1 MENVA
6 GLELGRLAGENSL
19 VFSSLEFLFRFL
31 PVFLAAFYLTPPR
44 YRNVTL
50 FFFFI
55 LLYACAQPQYVLLLL
70 AVTALNYLVGIRAGA
85 AAGIRHR
92 RKRRAVM
99 LGWLLLAGAADLG
112 ILVFFKIM
120 GASGNLALPLGLSF
134 YTFKLVSYQ
143 ADVFRGRI
151 EAEMSF
157 WRFASYICMFP
168 QITSGPIMRYED
180 ASGSLR
186 GERVLPEQ
194 FAEGL
199 RLLVLGLAAKVLLAD
214 QLGIL
219 WNDIR
224 TIGFESIS
232 TPLAWLGA
240 FAYSLQLYFDFQGY
254 SLMAAGMGMMLG
266 FPEIKNFNQP
276 YSAVS
281 VSDFWRRWHMTL
293 GSWFRD
299 YVYIPMGGNREG
311 TGRLVRNL
319 LTVWLLTG
327 LWHGNGW
334 NFVLWGLVLG
344 GIIIAEKLTY
354 GSWLKRRKVLSHI
367 YVLVLVPLTW
377 MIFAIT
383 DLKELGIYFA
393 RLFPIFGIGQTL
405 NAGDIWKYL
414 SMYWPFLLAGAV
426 CCVPALEVLYEKWK
440 KTWPAAVLLML
451 LFWAAVY
458 RLSIS
463 AGNPFLYFSF

>member
-1 MENVA
+1 M
-6 GLELGRLAGENSL
+6 GENSL

-50 FFFFI
+50 FAGSI

-70 AVTALNYLVGIRAGA
+70 AVTALNYLVGIRAEA

-214 QLGIL
+214 RLGIL

-232 TPLAWLGA
+232 APLAWLGA

-319 LTVWLLTG
+319 LIVWLLTG

-393 RLFPIFGIGQTL
+393 RLFPFFGIGQTL
-405 NAGDIWKYL
+405 NAGDVWKYL
-414 SMYWPFLLAGAV
+414 SLYWPFLLAGAV
-426 CCVPALEVLYEKWK
+426 CCVPALKVLYEKWK

>member
-1 MENVA
+1 MA
-6 GLELGRLAGENSL
+6 GLELGRLMGENSL

-50 FFFFI
+50 FAGSI

-70 AVTALNYLVGIRAGA
+70 AVTALNYLVGIRAEA

-214 QLGIL
+214 RLGIL

-232 TPLAWLGA
+232 APLAWLGA

-319 LTVWLLTG
+319 LIVWLLTG

-393 RLFPIFGIGQTL
+393 RLFPFFGIGQTL
-405 NAGDIWKYL
+405 NAGDVWKYL
-414 SMYWPFLLAGAV
+414 SLYWPFLLAGAV
-426 CCVPALEVLYEKWK
+426 CCVPALEALYEKWK

>member
-1 MENVA
+1 MA
-6 GLELGRLAGENSL
+6 GLELGRLMGENSL

-50 FFFFI
+50 FAGSI

-70 AVTALNYLVGIRAGA
+70 AVTALNYLIGIRAQA
-85 AAGIRHR
+85 ASGIRRH

-99 LGWLLLAGAADLG
+99 SGWLLLAGTTDLG
-112 ILVFFKIM
+112 ILIFFKAV
-120 GASGNLALPLGLSF
+120 GATTGNLALPLGLSF

-180 ASGSLR
+180 ASGGLR
-186 GERVLPEQ
+186 GERILPEQ

-214 QLGIL
+214 RLGIL

-240 FAYSLQLYFDFQGY
+240 FSYSLQLYFDFQGY
-254 SLMAAGMGMMLG
+254 SLMAAGIGMMLG
-266 FPEIKNFNQP
+266 LPCIKNFDQP

-281 VSDFWRRWHMTL
+281 MSDFWRRWHMTL

-319 LTVWLLTG
+319 LIVWLLTG

-393 RLFPIFGIGQTL
+393 RLFPFFGIGQTL

-414 SMYWPFLLAGAV
+414 SLYWPFLLAGAV

>member
-1 MENVA
+1 M
-6 GLELGRLAGENSL
+6 GENSL

-50 FFFFI
+50 FAGSI

-214 QLGIL
+214 RLGIL

-254 SLMAAGMGMMLG
+254 SLMAAGMGRMLG

-354 GSWLKRRKVLSHI
+354 GSWLKRRKVFSHI

-405 NAGDIWKYL
+405 NAEDIWKYL
-414 SMYWPFLLAGAV
+414 SLYWPFLLAGAV
-426 CCVPALEVLYEKWK
+426 CCVPALEALYEKWK

>member
-1 MENVA
+1 MA

-50 FFFFI
+50 FAGSI

-70 AVTALNYLVGIRAGA
+70 AVTALNYLVGIRAQA
-85 AAGIRHR
+85 ASGIRRH

-99 LGWLLLAGAADLG
+99 SGWLLLAGTTDLG
-112 ILVFFKIM
+112 ILIFFKAV
-120 GASGNLALPLGLSF
+120 GATTGNLALPLGLSF

-214 QLGIL
+214 RLGIL

-240 FAYSLQLYFDFQGY
+240 FSYSLQLYFDFQGY
-254 SLMAAGMGMMLG
+254 SLMAAGIGMMLG

-319 LTVWLLTG
+319 LIVWLLTG

-367 YVLVLVPLTW
+367 YVLALLPLTW

-393 RLFPIFGIGQTL
+393 RLFPFFGIGQTL

-414 SMYWPFLLAGAV
+414 SLYWPFLLAGAV

>member
-1 MENVA
+1 M
-6 GLELGRLAGENSL
+6 GENSL

-50 FFFFI
+50 FAGSI

-70 AVTALNYLVGIRAGA
+70 AVTALNYLVGIRAEA

-214 QLGIL
+214 RLGIL

-232 TPLAWLGA
+232 APLAWLGA

-319 LTVWLLTG
+319 LIVWLLTG

-393 RLFPIFGIGQTL
+393 RLFPFFGIGQTL
-405 NAGDIWKYL
+405 NAGDVWKYL
-414 SMYWPFLLAGAV
+414 SLYWPFLLAGAV
-426 CCVPALEVLYEKWK
+426 CCVPALEALYEKWK

>member
-1 MENVA
+1 MA
-6 GLELGRLAGENSL
+6 GSELGRLMGENSL

-31 PVFLAAFYLTPPR
+31 PVFLAAFYLTPPG

-50 FFFFI
+50 LAGSLF
-55 LLYACAQPQYVLLLL
+55 LYACAQPQYVLLLL
-70 AVTALNYLVGIRAGA
+70 AVTALNYLIGIRAQA
-85 AAGIRHR
+85 ASGIRRH

-99 LGWLLLAGAADLG
+99 SGWLLLAGTTDLG
-112 ILVFFKIM
+112 ILIFFKAV
-120 GASGNLALPLGLSF
+120 GATTGNLALPLGLSF

-180 ASGSLR
+180 ASGGLR
-186 GERVLPEQ
+186 GERILPEQ

-214 QLGIL
+214 RLGIL

-240 FAYSLQLYFDFQGY
+240 FSYSLQLYFDFQGY
-254 SLMAAGMGMMLG
+254 SLMAAGIGMMLG
-266 FPEIKNFNQP
+266 LPCIKNFDQP

-281 VSDFWRRWHMTL
+281 MSDFWRRWHMTL

-319 LTVWLLTG
+319 LIVWLLTG

-393 RLFPIFGIGQTL
+393 RLFPFFGIGQTL

-414 SMYWPFLLAGAV
+414 SLYWPFLLAGAV

>member
-1 MENVA
+1 M
-6 GLELGRLAGENSL
+6 GENSL

-50 FFFFI
+50 FAGSI

-199 RLLVLGLAAKVLLAD
+199 RLLVLGFAAKVLLAD
-214 QLGIL
+214 RLGIL

-319 LTVWLLTG
+319 LIVWLLTG

-393 RLFPIFGIGQTL
+393 RLFPFFGIGQTL
-405 NAGDIWKYL
+405 NAGDVWKYL
-414 SMYWPFLLAGAV
+414 SLYWPFLLAGAV